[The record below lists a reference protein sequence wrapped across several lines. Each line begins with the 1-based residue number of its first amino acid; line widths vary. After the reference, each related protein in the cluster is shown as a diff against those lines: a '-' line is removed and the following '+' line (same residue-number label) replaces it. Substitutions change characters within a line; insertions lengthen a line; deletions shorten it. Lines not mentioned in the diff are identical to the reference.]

1 MQKMNGTE
9 TLVIDCSMAMAWYF
23 KDEAT
28 PYTNSVRASLMTE
41 RAVVPVLW
49 PLEVANVLLM
59 AERRKCS
66 NQTRATKWLRYL
78 SALPIAIDD
87 ETPFRSFDHILNLAR
102 SHNLTSY
109 DSSYLELT
117 VRRGLP
123 LATLDRDL
131 KKAAQAVGVTLYS
144 PPPTPSK
151 S

>member
-1 MQKMNGTE
+1 MQETNGTE
-9 TLVIDCSMAMAWYF
+9 SLVIDCSLAMAWYF

-28 PYTNSVRASLMTE
+28 PYTNSVRASLATE

-59 AERRKCS
+59 AERRKRS

-78 SALPIAIDD
+78 SALPIAIDQD
-87 ETPFRSFDHILNLAR
+87 TPFRSFDQILNLAR
-102 SHNLTSY
+102 NHKLTSY
-109 DSSYLELT
+109 DASYLELS

-131 KKAAQAVGVTLYS
+131 KNAARAVGVTLYS
-144 PPPTPSK
+144 PRSDPSK
-151 S
+151 P